1 METASLEGA
10 AQERVALKEAVD
22 KYGSPIYVYDAHQ
35 IMDNYK
41 RFVNAFKVE
50 KLKVHYACKALN
62 NITILKLFRS
72 MGSGLD
78 CVSIQEVQLGLKAG
92 FDPEDILF
100 TPNNI
105 STEEYEDAISL
116 GVKIN
121 VDNLHML
128 EYFGMNHPQL
138 PIYIRINPHLMAGGN
153 QNISVGHIDSKFGIS
168 IHQVPNI
175 ERIVKKLGINVMGV
189 HVHTGSDILD
199 ADVFIKAAE
208 LVFSVVEKFDTVT
221 HIDFG
226 SGFKVAY
233 KAEDLHTDIDAF
245 GKKFGASFNEFCK
258 RQGKAYTLE
267 FEPGKY
273 MVSNAGYFIA
283 KTNLVKQTTSCTF
296 IGLDTGFNHFIRP
309 MFYNA
314 HHEIENLSNP
324 DGENKVYNVVGY
336 VCETDSFAMDRI
348 IPEVRKGDLI
358 MFRNAGAY
366 CFTMASNYNSRLR
379 PAEVLL
385 FDGNAHLIRR
395 QETLEDLLAT
405 HVEAD
410 IRFEEPVPVDA
421 DFNET
426 DNNVFSD

>member
-1 METASLEGA
+1 MEAKSL
-10 AQERVALKEAVD
+10 LPAVE
-22 KYGSPIYVYDAHQ
+22 KYGSPLYIYDGDQ
-35 IMDNYK
+35 IKKNYK
-41 RFVNAFKVE
+41 DFVAAFKVD

-62 NITILKLFRS
+62 NQAILKLFRS
-72 MGSGLD
+72 LGAGLD
-78 CVSIQEVQLGLKAG
+78 CVSIQEVHLGLHAG
-92 FDPEDILF
+92 FPAEDILF

-105 STEEYEDAISL
+105 SIEEYEEAISL

-121 VDNLHML
+121 VDNLYTL
-128 EYFGMNHPQL
+128 EYFGLNHPDL

-175 ERIVKKLGINVMGV
+175 ERIVKKFKINVMGV

-233 KAEDLHTDIDAF
+233 KPGDLHTDIKAF
-245 GKKFGASFNEFCK
+245 GKKFSKSFNEFCEQ
-258 RQGKAYTLE
+258 QGKEYTLE

-273 MVSNAGYFIA
+273 MVSNAGLFIA
-283 KTNLVKQTTSCTF
+283 KANLIKQTTSCTF
-296 IGLDTGFNHFIRP
+296 VGLDTGFNHLIRP

-314 HHEIENLSNP
+314 YHHIENLSNP
-324 DGENKVYNVVGY
+324 KGENKVYSVVGY
-336 VCETDSFAMDRI
+336 VCETDSFALDRI

-366 CFTMASNYNSRLR
+366 CATMASNYNSRPR
-379 PAEVLL
+379 PAEVLFL
-385 FDGNAHLIRR
+385 TGKDHLIRR
-395 QETLEDLLAT
+395 RETIEDLMAT
-405 HVEAD
+405 QIDAD
-410 IRFEEPVPVDA
+410 IKF
-421 DFNET
+421 
-426 DNNVFSD
+426 